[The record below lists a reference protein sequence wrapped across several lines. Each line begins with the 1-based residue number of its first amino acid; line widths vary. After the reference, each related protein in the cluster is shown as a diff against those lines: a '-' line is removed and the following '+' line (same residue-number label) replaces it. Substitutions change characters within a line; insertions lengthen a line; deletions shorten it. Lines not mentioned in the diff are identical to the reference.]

1 MLPSYM
7 KVLHASESITRTR
20 ETCLQDL
27 LEFSNNSPYNT
38 MCIVST
44 YPHLHYIMLLTLLF
58 NDFK

>member
-1 MLPSYM
+1 M